1 MLVGVS
7 YCGFML
13 FFKYNGILVVVGH
26 DRVRLCFVFCVL
38 CFVFCVLCVV
48 YVILSTTN
56 KQTSYNTDDV

>member
-38 CFVFCVLCVV
+38 CFVFCVLCFVFCV
-48 YVILSTTN
+48 LYM
-56 KQTSYNTDDV
+56 